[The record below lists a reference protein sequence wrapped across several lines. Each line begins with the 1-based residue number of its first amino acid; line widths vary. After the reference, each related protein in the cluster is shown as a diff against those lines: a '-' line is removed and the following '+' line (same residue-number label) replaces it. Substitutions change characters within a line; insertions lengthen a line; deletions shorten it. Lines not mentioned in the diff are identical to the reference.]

1 MNDEETNQKS
11 DERRLSRRDL
21 LKVAA
26 PALIAPVVLA
36 EAVGETAAQNARSN
50 GKAAL
55 VTGSSRGIGAA
66 VAKRLARDGFK
77 VTVNCVVNKDAAAG
91 VVNEI
96 KAAGGEAVWEQA
108 DVSDPRHVRRLF
120 DVTERNFGGVDVVVS
135 NAGISRLAPL
145 KEMKDED
152 FDRLI
157 DVNLKGGF
165 YVLREAARRVRDGG
179 RIVSV
184 SSSVTQSRQPTFGA
198 YGATKAALEIFVS
211 TLAKELKGRNISI
224 NAVAPGP
231 VNTELFRTGKTP
243 QEIAEI
249 AQRVSLGRIGE
260 PSDIAAMLSAL
271 VGSDGYWV
279 NGQTVHVTG
288 GVM

>member
-11 DERRLSRRDL
+11 DGRRLSRRGL

-26 PALIAPVVLA
+26 PAMIAPVVLA
-36 EAVGETAAQNARSN
+36 GAVGETAAQNARSN
-50 GKAAL
+50 EKAAL

-77 VTVNCVVNKDAAAG
+77 VTVNCVVNKDSAAG
-91 VVNEI
+91 VANEI

-108 DVSDPRHVRRLF
+108 DGSDPRAVRRLF

-145 KEMKDED
+145 AGMKDED
-152 FDRLI
+152 FNRQI

-165 YVLREAARRVRDGG
+165 YVLCEAARRVRDGG

-184 SSSVTQSRQPTFGA
+184 SSSVTHSRQPTFGA
-198 YGATKAALEIFVS
+198 YGATKAALEIFVGV
-211 TLAKELKGRNISI
+211 LAKELKGRNVTV
-224 NAVAPGP
+224 NAIAPGP
-231 VNTELFRTGKTP
+231 VNADLFRNGKTP
-243 QEIAEI
+243 QQIAEI

-260 PSDIAAMLSAL
+260 PSDIAAMISAL
-271 VGSDGYWV
+271 VGPDGYWV
-279 NGQTVHVTG
+279 NGHTVHMAG

>member
-1 MNDEETNQKS
+1 MNEEESNQKS
-11 DERRLSRRDL
+11 DERQLSRRDL

-26 PALIAPVVLA
+26 PALIAPVVLGA
-36 EAVGETAAQNARSN
+36 ASGETAAQNARSN

-108 DVSDPRHVRRLF
+108 DVSDPRQVRRLF
-120 DVTERNFGGVDVVVS
+120 DVTQRNFGGVDVVVS
-135 NAGISRLAPL
+135 NAGISRTGPL
-145 KEMKDED
+145 KDMKDED
-152 FDRLI
+152 FNRLI

-165 YVLREAARRVRDGG
+165 YVLREAAGRVRDDG

-184 SSSVTQSRQPTFGA
+184 SSSVTQSRQPNFGA
-198 YGATKAALEIFVS
+198 YGATKAALEIFIS
-211 TLAKELKGRNISI
+211 TLAKELKGRNISV
-224 NAVAPGP
+224 NAIAPGP
-231 VNTELFRTGKTP
+231 VNTDLFRNGKTP

-260 PSDIAAMLSAL
+260 PSDIAAMISAL

-279 NGQTVHVTG
+279 NGHTVHVTG
-288 GVM
+288 GVV